1 VEAVS
6 LAVVPPRRRGARVAY
21 IGGASVVSAWYVAP
35 PVRGR
40 HRSFLHERLITDSSE
55 ANHIGFARKVK
66 RSTGREGVG
75 GVGLGSVTSNARIDR
90 ARVWINVGEPNV
102 SPSNP
107 AAFIPNSVGI

>member
-1 VEAVS
+1 M
-6 LAVVPPRRRGARVAY
+6 
-21 IGGASVVSAWYVAP
+21 AP

-55 ANHIGFARKVK
+55 ANHIGFARMVK
-66 RSTGREGVG
+66 RRTGRDGVG